1 MFYRLQSNYAL
12 RGWDGVAWI
21 LVHRPDNQAYPLSQ
35 QAFQVLTLCDG
46 ITDLTQ
52 DQLGPELWAELGK
65 CETNGYVQPCETA
78 QPLKKDQYYKY
89 YKNRFVKRIL
99 WSVTGRCNYRCR
111 HCYMDAPD
119 GKLGELSTKEAL
131 NLIDQMA
138 ACGVLQVDRTG
149 GEPLL

>member
-52 DQLGPELWAELGK
+52 DQLGPRTLGGARQVRNQRL
-65 CETNGYVQPCETA
+65 CAALRNGPASE
-78 QPLKKDQYYKY
+78 
-89 YKNRFVKRIL
+89 KR
-99 WSVTGRCNYRCR
+99 
-111 HCYMDAPD
+111 P
-119 GKLGELSTKEAL
+119 
-131 NLIDQMA
+131 
-138 ACGVLQVDRTG
+138 VLQI
-149 GEPLL
+149 L